1 MERRKVLLGSGAAL
15 MTALAGCSS
24 DETSDDDEPSDDGTG
39 SSTDG
44 DNGDNGDDDTDDI
57 SGFDSDGFETSSDEV
72 SVTEVEHEDDIVT
85 VIAESEI
92 TDYEKLHAELEML
105 ADDLDEAVDDMETF
119 ADSFETIE
127 LTVDHD
133 EKHVATYTIDVQ
145 WLVEFH
151 EGEISAEEFH
161 GKIEG
166 TAT

>member
-24 DETSDDDEPSDDGTG
+24 DETSDDDEPSDDGSG
-39 SSTDG
+39 SSTD
-44 DNGDNGDDDTDDI
+44 DNGDNGDSDTDD
-57 SGFDSDGFETSSDEV
+57 SSEFDSDGFEISSDEV
-72 SVTEVEHEDDIVT
+72 SVTEVGHEDDVVT
-85 VIAESEI
+85 IIAESEI

-105 ADDLDEAVDDMETF
+105 ADDLDGAVDDMEAF

-145 WLVEFH
+145 WLVEYR
-151 EGEISAEEFH
+151 EEEISAEQFH

-166 TAT
+166 AAT